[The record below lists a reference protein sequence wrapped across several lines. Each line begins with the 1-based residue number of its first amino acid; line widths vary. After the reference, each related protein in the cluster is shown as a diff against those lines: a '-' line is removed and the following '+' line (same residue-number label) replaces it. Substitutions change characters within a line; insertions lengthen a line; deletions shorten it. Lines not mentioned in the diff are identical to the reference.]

1 MNLSRGMPLRYTSS
15 NRIASLIGNGIYTF
29 IDQKTKYSDFFDEN
43 EMGFYKNIN
52 DLGKK
57 IEILLSNP
65 KKLQKFGRLG
75 KKDIL
80 NYLTIRKL
88 RKKLLILHFSLVYP
102 KSIKYI
108 LQNKY

>member
-1 MNLSRGMPLRYTSS
+1 MEFIHL
-15 NRIASLIGNGIYTF
+15 LIKKLNIQ
-29 IDQKTKYSDFFDEN
+29 IFDES

-75 KKDIL
+75 KKRYFEL
-80 NYLTIRKL
+80 FNN
-88 RKKLLILHFSLVYP
+88 KKIAKEIIDFTF
-102 KSIKYI
+102 
-108 LQNKY
+108 

>member
-1 MNLSRGMPLRYTSS
+1 
-15 NRIASLIGNGIYTF
+15 
-29 IDQKTKYSDFFDEN
+29 
-43 EMGFYKNIN
+43 MGFYKNIN

-88 RKKLLILHFSLVYP
+88 RKKLLILHFNLVYP